1 MRRLF
6 FRFYIGVLA
15 VLFMAWY
22 IHGYVLEKRAVAD
35 RVRVITNAHSGGA
48 RMVASELEGLSESE
62 RDNALNQIRER
73 FKYPINIQK
82 ISELAVSAQ
91 QRILGGED
99 VICFPGN
106 FGRDI
111 VAARIA
117 CSDFVVSLGPF
128 PEYGLRQIED
138 SIAGWG
144 QLTAAK
150 LRDPSTRF
158 ESLKKI
164 QTRFE
169 YPIEVLKESELPQET
184 RGRFKPD
191 RDSVFYFTGKDR
203 CYAATHMAD
212 SDEVVRFGPFPS
224 FEHIEQKAAATTLAL
239 VLLPAAIAIAFL
251 LRPVSSQLRQVE
263 NAAMA
268 IAAGQLNAR
277 VDERRI
283 GSAQP
288 LARAFNHMASRTEAL
303 VKTQRELLQAVSH
316 ELRTPLA
323 RIRFAIELIETA
335 QGEEQLKQRLDS
347 LDVAAG
353 ELDELVGEL
362 LRYVR
367 LETTEHVQ
375 NKELIS
381 VNDVL
386 EMLVPKYAALFPS
399 IAFTTSFEYPKDE
412 VLLCADRLGIQRVL
426 GNLLSNAGKFARS
439 KVHISVRTEAK
450 NTILTVDDDGQGI
463 PEADRERV
471 FEPFVRLDNDLS
483 QNECGVGL
491 GLALVQR
498 IVHQHDGHVKIL
510 TGPSGGC
517 RIEVIWPTQS

>member
-35 RVRVITNAHSGGA
+35 RVRVISNAHGGGA
-48 RMVASELEGLSESE
+48 RMVASELEGLNESE
-62 RDNALNQIRER
+62 QADALKQIRER
-73 FKYPINIQK
+73 FKYPVNIQP
-82 ISELAVSAQ
+82 ISELSGAAQ
-91 QRILGGED
+91 QRINSGED

-111 VAARIA
+111 VAARIG
-117 CSDFVVSLGPF
+117 STNSVVSLGPF

-144 QLTAAK
+144 QLTADK
-150 LRDPSTRF
+150 LRDPANRY
-158 ESLKKI
+158 EALKRI
-164 QTRFE
+164 QTRFDF
-169 YPIEVLKESELPQET
+169 PIEVLKESELPQET
-184 RGRFKPD
+184 RSRFKPD
-191 RDSVFYFTGKDR
+191 RDSVIYFTGMDR
-203 CYAATHMAD
+203 WYAATRMAD
-212 SDEVVRFGPFPS
+212 SEDVVRFGPFPS

-239 VLLPAAIAIAFL
+239 VLLPAAIAIALL
-251 LRPVSSQLRQVE
+251 LRTVSSQLRQVE

-268 IAAGQLNAR
+268 IATGQLNAR
-277 VDERRI
+277 VDERRV

-335 QGEEQLKQRLDS
+335 KGEQELKHRLDS

-375 NKELIS
+375 NKEQI
-381 VNDVL
+381 VVHDVL
-386 EMLVPKYAALFPS
+386 EMLVPKYAALFPT
-399 IAFTTSFEYPKDE
+399 IAFTTSFEQSSDD
-412 VLLCADRLGIQRVL
+412 VLVYADRLGFQRVL

-439 KVHISVRTEAK
+439 KVHVTVRTEAK
-450 NTILTVDDDGQGI
+450 STVITVDDDGVGI

-471 FEPFVRLDNDLS
+471 FEPFVRLDNNLS
-483 QNECGVGL
+483 QNDCGVGL

-498 IVHQHDGHVKIL
+498 IVNQHDGSVRIINGSL
-510 TGPSGGC
+510 GGC
-517 RIEVIWPTQS
+517 RLEVVWPSQI